1 MTLVELFDQFSPGA
15 GRVLA
20 TLHTFGMS
28 LFQHA
33 DEQELFRSLCD
44 ALVSAGYR
52 RALIGQPIDV
62 QRTRIR
68 PIVRSGADDLSTEID
83 LSWGPIAPVKRLQGS
98 PFSPMTPIVARDI
111 LRDPRYE
118 PWRDDAKTHGY
129 AAVLAFTVTVGSTP
143 WGTLVIYA
151 AEPDAFDEGERALLE
166 MLVGHLSFSLE
177 SLHRQVA
184 LVESEKNYRQLIEN
198 IHDIVFRVD
207 ARGFLTYISPVVER
221 LVGWTPAESIGHHFM
236 EVILSEDVTTAQRL
250 FAELMAGRRCSAEWR
265 VKSKSGDIHIFRAS
279 AIPKQSDSDPFVGIA
294 RDITEQKRV
303 EAKLLT
309 AFEGTI
315 KALGVVTVA
324 RDPYTA
330 GHQERVAQ
338 LACAIAEDMTLDQER
353 IRALQYAGLVHDIGK
368 MSVPSEILTKPSR
381 LTDAEQIL
389 LQCHPQ
395 VAYDVLK
402 KIEFPWP
409 IADIVHQHHERMNG
423 SGYPQ
428 GLVGDEILLE
438 ARILAVA
445 DVVEAMAS
453 HRPYRPALGI
463 KAALKEITE
472 KRGILY
478 DSDVVRTCNDLF
490 SRGAFR
496 FGKR

>member
-1 MTLVELFDQFSPGA
+1 MTLVSLFDRLSPGA

-20 TLHTFGMS
+20 TLHAFGMT
-28 LFQHA
+28 LFRHT
-33 DEQELFRSLCD
+33 DEEALLRSLCD

-52 RALIGQPIDV
+52 RALIGKSTDAE
-62 QRTRIR
+62 RTRIR
-68 PIVRSGADDLSTEID
+68 PVIQSGADDLPTEID
-83 LSWGPIAPVKRLQGS
+83 LSWGHISPVERLQGS
-98 PFSPMTPIVARDI
+98 PFCPTTPIVARDI
-111 LRDPRYE
+111 LRDPQYE
-118 PWRDDAKTHGY
+118 RWRDDATIHGY
-129 AAVLAFTVTVGSTP
+129 AAAIAFTVAVGEEP
-143 WGTLVIYA
+143 WGILVINA

-177 SLHRQVA
+177 SLRRQVA
-184 LVESEKNYRQLIEN
+184 LVESEKKYRQLVEN
-198 IHDIVFRVD
+198 IDDIVFSVD
-207 ARGFLTYISPVVER
+207 TRGFLTYISPVVER
-221 LVGWTPAESIGHHFM
+221 LVGWAPAEAVGRHFT
-236 EVILSEDVTTAQRL
+236 EAVLSEDVTTAQNL
-250 FAELMAGRRCSAEWR
+250 FEELMAGRACSVEWR
-265 VKSKSGDIHIFRAS
+265 MKSKSGDIHIFRAS
-279 AIPKQSDSDPFVGIA
+279 AIPKRSDLDGFVGIA

-303 EAKLLT
+303 ETELVT

-330 GHQERVAQ
+330 SHQERVAK
-338 LACAIAEDMTLDQER
+338 LAFAIAEKMALDQER

-381 LTDAEQIL
+381 LTDTERNL

-395 VAYDVLK
+395 VAYNVLK

-409 IADIVHQHHERMNG
+409 IADIVHQHHERMDG

-463 KAALKEITE
+463 EAALEEITAN
-472 KRGILY
+472 RGILY
-478 DSDVVRTCNDLF
+478 DSDVVLTCADLF
-490 SRGAFR
+490 SRGAFH
-496 FGKR
+496 FEEG